1 MANDNV
7 LRRSDYP
14 TSPVSP
20 DASAVDMDEYH
31 QPLERVHASGAH
43 EYGVCSGLR
52 LATFGNTSFKVL
64 SGIAIDSSGRHISV
78 AVGGQAELA
87 DDPTQPNASNLG
99 NVLAGGVAM
108 TPSWKNAGDYYVTVN
123 FWETPFVDAHTNTYQ
138 QMHTPHIYLQD
149 ATQAFDEGSNIVL
162 GKVHLDAN
170 KNVTLVSYD
179 KRRGAGVPIGEYGR
193 IESLPE
199 VAGPAAGI
207 AVTVPNA
214 ADAMEFRVQSGGSF
228 ARATLA
234 AGRATVRW
242 AGNETVIL
250 DAQAAQVWAKAGGA
264 AYLDG
269 AKARVAT
276 QWGEH
281 ESIVLDGPNANIIA
295 GCPGNEGDVL
305 VRNGN
310 NKLTVALNG
319 ATGDIWWDGQ
329 LCDPFTQ
336 WKVSHAMLKQLTDGS
351 TTTLHRHGNTAARA
365 SRAILIADG
374 SGNTGGVGSTDL
386 RTFFVPAGRVLAYI
400 SLSMVEDDLGFTTTY
415 PAVADILSV
424 DGAAPPGRFIFGG
437 PFFGPSGD
445 PANVRPSVFV
455 GTTAGTIVFRLRSP
469 SSVLAVAHA
478 VVISEF

>member
-7 LRRSDYP
+7 LLRSDYP

-31 QPLERVHASGAH
+31 QPLERMHASGAH

-64 SGIAIDSSGRHISV
+64 SGIAIDSSGHHISV

-123 FWETPFVDAHTNTYQ
+123 FWETPFVDAHNNIYQ
-138 QMHTPHIYLQD
+138 QLHTPHIYLQD

-162 GKVHLDAN
+162 GKVHLDAT

-179 KRRGAGVPIGEYGR
+179 KRRGAGVPIGEYGH

-214 ADAMEFRVQSGGSF
+214 ADAMEFRTKSGDSF
-228 ARATLA
+228 ARTTLA
-234 AGRATVRW
+234 TARAAVRW

-281 ESIVLDGPNANIIA
+281 ESIVLDGPSANIIA
-295 GCPGNEGDVL
+295 GCLGNEGDVL

-336 WKVSHAMLKQLTDGS
+336 WKISHAMLKQLTDGS
-351 TTTLHRHGNTAARA
+351 TTTLHRHGNSAVRAATTL
-365 SRAILIADG
+365 LIADG
-374 SGNTGGVGSTDL
+374 SGSTGGVGATATATLSVT
-386 RTFFVPAGRVLAYI
+386 PGRVLAYI
-400 SLSMVEDDLGFTTTY
+400 SLAMVMDEVSFTSSY
-415 PAVADILSV
+415 PAIADILSI
-424 DGAAPPGRFIFGG
+424 DGVATPAILIGGMFGALG
-437 PFFGPSGD
+437 S
-445 PANVRPSVFV
+445 PANVRVPVFA

-469 SSVLAVAHA
+469 SSVLTVAQA
-478 VVISEF
+478 VVITEF

>member
-7 LRRSDYP
+7 LLRSDYP
-14 TSPVSP
+14 TSLVSP
-20 DASAVDMDEYH
+20 DASAVDMREYY
-31 QPLERVHASGAH
+31 QPLERIHASGAH

-52 LATFGNTSFKVL
+52 LVTFGNPSFKVL
-64 SGIAIDSSGRHISV
+64 SGIAIDSSGRHISL

-87 DDPTQPNASNLG
+87 DDPTQPGASNLG
-99 NVLAGGVAM
+99 DVLAGGVDM
-108 TPSWKNAGDYYVTVN
+108 TPSWRNAGDYYVTVN
-123 FWETPFVDAHTNTYQ
+123 FWETPFVDAHNNIYQ
-138 QMHTPHIYLQD
+138 QMHTPHLYLQD

-179 KRRGAGVPIGEYGR
+179 KRRGAGVPIGEYGH

-199 VAGPAAGI
+199 AAGPAAGI

-214 ADAMEFRVQSGGSF
+214 GDAMEFRTQAGGSF

-234 AGRATVRW
+234 TARAAVRW
-242 AGNETVIL
+242 AGNETVVL

-281 ESIVLDGPNANIIA
+281 ESIVLDGPSANIIA
-295 GCPGNEGDVL
+295 GCLGNEGDVL
-305 VRNGN
+305 VRDGK

-351 TTTLHRHGNTAARA
+351 ITTLHAHGNSAIRAATT
-365 SRAILIADG
+365 LLVADG
-374 SGNTGGVGSTDL
+374 SRGTVSATATL
-386 RTFFVPAGRVLAYI
+386 FVKPGRVLACI
-400 SLSMVEDDLGFTTTY
+400 SLAMVMDELSFTPTY
-415 PAVADILSV
+415 PAIADIFSI
-424 DGAAPPGRFIFGG
+424 DGVATPTVIAGDM
-437 PFFGPSGD
+437 FGPQGS
-445 PANVRPSVFV
+445 PANVRIPVFA

-469 SSVLAVAHA
+469 SSVLTVAQA
-478 VVISEF
+478 VVITEF